1 MDENNTNT
9 NDNVNYNFK
18 TPEFSG
24 GTSNGNSGYDN
35 RDHHYGYGGDNRQDT
50 YYTDHQENNSGSG
63 SNYSQ
68 VDFSGSN
75 APHKKPHKRGL
86 GHELGVFA
94 IKCCIAAGIGVVALG
109 LAGTIAL
116 NATKKNVYIVDR
128 NSSFG
133 SGNPFAGRQLPD
145 FGNNGNSQN
154 NGSGN
159 GSGNGSDNSGSGSGN
174 NSGNGQ
180 SGNNS
185 NGGSSDSSASSENDG
200 PKLGITVETV
210 SDDMVSSGY
219 PAGVLIRQ
227 VTSGSP
233 ADKAGLKAGD
243 IITSFNGTVVK
254 STEELVEQVQGVN
267 DGDTVRIVYKR
278 LENEQ
283 YKAENA
289 DVKMTDSSSDSSSS
303 SSSSGTNNS

>member
-1 MDENNTNT
+1 MDENNANE
-9 NDNVNYNFK
+9 NVNYNFK

-24 GTSNGNSGYDN
+24 GPSNGSDSYDN
-35 RDHHYGYGGDNRQDT
+35 QDQHYNYGSDNRQDA
-50 YYTDHQENNSGSG
+50 YYTNHQGTNAGSG
-63 SNYSQ
+63 PNYSQ
-68 VDFSGSN
+68 VDFSGQN
-75 APHKKPHKRGL
+75 TPHKKPHKPGL

-116 NATKKNVYIVDR
+116 NATKKNVYIVDQ
-128 NSSFG
+128 NSSAG
-133 SGNPFAGRQLPD
+133 SGNPFWGRQLPD
-145 FGNNGNSQN
+145 FGNNGNSQSNGGGN
-154 NGSGN
+154 NSGN
-159 GSGNGSDNSGSGSGN
+159 GSGNSGSGSGN

-185 NGGSSDSSASSENDG
+185 NGSPDSSAASENDG
-200 PKLGITVETV
+200 PKLGVTVETV

-254 STEELVEQVQGVN
+254 STDELVEQVQGVN
-267 DGDTVRIVYKR
+267 AGDTVRIVYKR

-303 SSSSGTNNS
+303 SSSAANNS